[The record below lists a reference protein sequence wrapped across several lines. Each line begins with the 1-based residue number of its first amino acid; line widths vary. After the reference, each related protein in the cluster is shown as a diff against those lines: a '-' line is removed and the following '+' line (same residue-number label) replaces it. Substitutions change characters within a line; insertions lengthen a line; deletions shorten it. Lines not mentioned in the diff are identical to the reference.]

1 MKMTLNEI
9 IRPPFVLP
17 SRCRLRF
24 QELQLRLK
32 LRLRI
37 RLRIRLQVR
46 VQVRLQD
53 NRFEMG
59 KTSASFRA
67 AARTRKSSCRITS
80 STSWTSR
87 KRTATTWSA
96 NTTRTAKPG
105 PSSRTATWQP
115 RTWTKLRTP
124 ARVSNKSASS
134 SWPPSRCWTGWRRGL
149 HLRELLST

>member
-1 MKMTLNEI
+1 MKMTLNQI

-17 SRCRLRF
+17 SRGRLRF

-37 RLRIRLQVR
+37 RLQLR

-53 NRFEMG
+53 NQFEMG
-59 KTSASFRA
+59 KTSALFRA
-67 AARTRKSSCRITS
+67 AGRTRKSSCRTIS
-80 STSWTSR
+80 CTSWTSR

-124 ARVSNKSASS
+124 ARGSNKSASS